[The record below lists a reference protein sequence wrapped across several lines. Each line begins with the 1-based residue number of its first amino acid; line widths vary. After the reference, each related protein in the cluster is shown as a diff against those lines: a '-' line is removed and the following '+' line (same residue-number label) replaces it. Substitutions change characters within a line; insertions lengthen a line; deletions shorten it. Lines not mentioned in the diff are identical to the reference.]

1 MKAKILTPL
10 LTLSICWNATAASGL
25 FGDYIFVNNGS
36 KGTLSMSKINS
47 SGVSVESGG
56 ELTLGNG
63 RDGSTLNV
71 LVNKESSVGVL
82 VSGKDSYLSVQNK
95 NATIKSELKGVTG
108 VEVSAQS
115 NVNLNNFD
123 ITLSGADSIGVIA
136 KEKSSITFNDT
147 NIYSSGSALSAL
159 NGGVIRVNSTS
170 NKLSSNNSP
179 VINSIGSGSAIYLD
193 GNLQV
198 NGDLLAK
205 DNGEI
210 SAEFKNGS
218 ELNGAVNGIGGDV
231 NLTFDNGVW
240 NVTGTSS
247 LQNLNINNSLVSFSN
262 PSIGTKNISING
274 DFKLVNSV
282 IKMNVFLGGDESP
295 SDKMVISGDS
305 SGKAYIYIN
314 NIGGSG
320 EKTKNGI
327 KLIQVNGKS
336 NGEFVQANRVV
347 AGLYDYNLQRG
358 NGGLSNDW
366 YLISDLVLRPEIG
379 SYIAN
384 LASANTLFQLRL
396 QDRNGSAA
404 YMLGKGTDQQRKKNM
419 WIRHVGGKTKWHDN
433 NNQLKTKGE
442 RYTLQL
448 GGDVGRWSFGEGGAL
463 HLGMMAGYANASS
476 HTRSSRTGYRSEG
489 NVNGYSSGLYATWYA
504 NDVSREGAYLDSWT
518 QYSWFNNT
526 VSGQDLSSESYRSD
540 GVTASVEVGITHQ
553 INSLDDKQSSNSQ
566 WFIQPQAQVVMMDVH
581 ADSHQER
588 NGTLIMS
595 DKSTNIQTRVGVK
608 TWLNKKYKL
617 KSGQVSELLPFAEV
631 NWLHTRHDFSS
642 QQDGVVV
649 YQDGIRDIGELK
661 VGIEGQVNNRMNAWV
676 NVSLQGGSNGY
687 RDTAAMLGV
696 QWRF

>member
-1 MKAKILTPL
+1 MKTRILTPL
-10 LTLSICWNATAASGL
+10 LTLSICWNASAASGL

-36 KGTLSMSKINS
+36 KGSLSMSKINS

-63 RDGSTLNV
+63 RNGSTLNV

-82 VSGKDSYLSVQNK
+82 VNGKDSHLSVQNK
-95 NATIKSELKGVTG
+95 NSTIKSELKGVTG
-108 VEVSAQS
+108 VEASGQS
-115 NVNLNNFD
+115 SVNLNNFD
-123 ITLSGADSIGVIA
+123 ITLSGLNSIGVIA
-136 KEKSSITFNDT
+136 KEKSSITFNDV
-147 NIYSSGSALSAL
+147 NIHSSGSALSAL
-159 NGGVIRVNSTS
+159 NGGVVRVNSAS
-170 NKLSSNNSP
+170 NKLSSDNSP
-179 VINSIGSGSAIYLD
+179 VINSTGSGSAVYLD
-193 GNLQV
+193 GGLHV
-198 NGDLLAK
+198 NGDLLAA
-205 DNGEI
+205 DNGVI
-210 SAEFKNGS
+210 IAEFKKGS
-218 ELNGAVNGIGGDV
+218 ELNGAVNGVGGDV
-231 NLTFDNGVW
+231 DLSFDNGVW

-247 LQNLNINNSLVSFSN
+247 LKNLNVNNSLISFSN
-262 PSIGTKNISING
+262 HSMGTKKISING
-274 DFKLVNSV
+274 DFKSVDGV
-282 IKMNVFLGGDESP
+282 IKMNVFLGGDASP
-295 SDKMVISGDS
+295 SDKIIISGNS
-305 SGKAYIYIN
+305 SGKSYVYIN
-314 NIGGSG
+314 NIGGGG
-320 EKTKNGI
+320 EKTKDGI
-327 KLIQVNGKS
+327 KLIQVDGKS
-336 NGEFVQANRVV
+336 NGDFVQVNRVA
-347 AGLYDYNLQRG
+347 AGLYDYKLQRG
-358 NGGLSNDW
+358 NGGLSNNW

-404 YMLGKGTDQQRKKNM
+404 YMLGNGSNQQQKKNM

-448 GGDVGRWSFGEGGAL
+448 GGDVGRWDFGEGGAL

-504 NDVSREGAYLDSWT
+504 NDVTREGAYLDSWA
-518 QYSWFNNT
+518 QYNWFDNT

-540 GVTASVEVGITHQ
+540 GVTASVEVGVTHQ
-553 INSLDDKQSSNSQ
+553 VNGFDDKQSSNSQ

-581 ADSHQER
+581 ANSHQER
-588 NGTLIMS
+588 NGTLITS

-617 KSGQVSELLPFAEV
+617 KNGQVSELLPFAEV

-661 VGIEGQVNNRMNAWV
+661 AGIEGQVNKRMNAWV